1 MPTRNLF
8 SDNYKY
14 TWPKQE
20 DFPINN
26 DTFERTIKSTLL
38 KDINASSEFLI
49 VTGFTSL
56 ANLIE
61 IFGTEGYFQL
71 RNLRVV
77 LGFEPELIGRKKWPT
92 YNLATEVKNYWL
104 RQGVSIVLGGAI
116 LNLIDNIERKR
127 FDFRLLD
134 KLHAKIYVGETHAI
148 LGSANFSKN
157 GITKQQEANIR
168 VAAAGDSKEEYQ
180 YGEIKLLAENF
191 YDLAEDYN
199 DKLIELLNKLLK
211 DVTWQEALARA
222 VAEVTEGEWL
232 KEYPELYQAVI
243 NTELWPTQ
251 KMGIAKAMYVIQNQG
266 NVLIADPTGSGKTK
280 LCTALAYTLFHWLL
294 ANGKKGTSNALIIS
308 PKQIMDNWQKEEK
321 SFKIFNNIKSMG
333 ILSTSKEKNRKLV
346 QQDIDKASIL
356 IVDEAHNYLNRTSIR
371 SRSITPTGSSHII
384 LSTATPINKKAED
397 LLRLIELLDIDNLS
411 DDDLSE
417 YIRLRSSKAKVY
429 DEVYINKLRS
439 YINQFIVRRTKRK
452 LNEYI
457 HKEPQKYHNNDG
469 KLCKYP
475 KTISDTYPTGETD
488 EDKKIASRIKDLC
501 SKLKGI
507 NYLQKINHP
516 EFSLETEEDK
526 QKYITQ
532 RLNSAPALAGY
543 TIRSAMRSSRC
554 ALMEVLA
561 GSEYAMEF
569 YKFESVKSKTGNVIQ
584 RIQDC
589 KKKLPVTD
597 FKKSLL
603 PDWLTD
609 FENYKQACDEEIAIL
624 EQILSLTKKLS
635 KARDNTKVELLYNK
649 ANQYQKLLAF
659 DSTIIT
665 LDYLKKKLNSRHPDI
680 EVIVATGQSEK
691 NKDLVK
697 EIYGRGSVFQK
708 KSIALCS
715 DAMSEGVNLQDGK
728 ALVLLDTPSV
738 LRLIE
743 QRIGRLER
751 MDSEHDKIHVY
762 WADDSAEFSLNGDK
776 KILDI
781 LAMTDSL
788 IGNNVEIPKAL
799 YEKHLKNSAST
810 KNLIKAYE
818 EYSSDEFA
826 WEGIKDN
833 FQSLYDLVEGDEAI
847 ISTDI
852 YDQVK
857 DVEATIKTRVSFVES
872 ESEWSFFA
880 IRGDSMRS
888 PKWYFIDDTGK
899 ASTDFAE
906 ISELLRMH
914 LQKPTLKQEKWTTE
928 TNEYLIAAV
937 RKLRRKEIELLPY
950 KKKRALDIAKK
961 TLDYFFTHEK
971 KLERK
976 KLIKDVLEIF
986 NIDNASDYILDFNHF
1001 ADLWLEILQPVL
1013 DKKRKAQLRKRKVIS
1028 LRDIK
1033 PKELS
1038 LSTETLQWLLD
1049 SCQYNNNL
1057 DEMIVSCII
1066 AIKKTPLKENE

>member
-1 MPTRNLF
+1 MPTRDLF

-14 TWPKQE
+14 TWPNQ
-20 DFPINN
+20 DNFPINN
-26 DTFERTIKSTLL
+26 DTFERTVKAVLL
-38 KDINASSEFLI
+38 KDIKASSNYLI

-61 IFGTEGYFQL
+61 IFGTQDYFSLQ
-71 RNLRVV
+71 NLKVV
-77 LGFEPELIGRKKWPT
+77 LGFEPELIARKKWPT

-104 RQGVSIVLGGAI
+104 RQGISIVLGGVI
-116 LNLIDNIERKR
+116 LNLIDNIQRKR

-134 KLHAKIYVGETHAI
+134 KLHAKIYVGDHHAI

-168 VAAAGDSKEEYQ
+168 VAVAADEKEAYQ
-180 YGEIKLLAENF
+180 YNKTKLLAENF
-191 YDLAEDYN
+191 YDLADDYN
-199 DKLIELLNKLLK
+199 ERLIDLLNKLLK

-251 KMGIAKAMYVIQNQG
+251 RMGIAKAMYVIQNQG

-294 ANGKKGTSNALIIS
+294 ANGKKHISNALIIS

-333 ILSTSKEKNRKLV
+333 ILSTSKEKNRKQV

-356 IVDEAHNYLNRTSIR
+356 IVDEAHNYLNRASMR
-371 SRSITPTGSSHII
+371 SRSITPAGSSHII

-411 DDDLSE
+411 DEDLNE
-417 YIRLRSSKAKVY
+417 FIRLRSSKVKVY
-429 DEVYINKLRS
+429 DEVYIDKLRS

-475 KTISDTYPTGETD
+475 KTVSPTYATGETE
-488 EDKKIASRIKDLC
+488 EDKKIATHIKDLC

-507 NYLQKINHP
+507 NYLQKIKLP
-516 EFSLETEEDK
+516 EFDLPTEEDK
-526 QKYITQ
+526 QKYINQ
-532 RLNSAPALAGY
+532 RLTSAPALAGY
-543 TIRSAMRSSRC
+543 AIRSAMRSSRC

-569 YKFESVKSKTGNVIQ
+569 YKFVSVKSKTGNVIL
-584 RIQDC
+584 RIKDC
-589 KKKLPVTD
+589 RKKLPLTD

-609 FENYKQACDEEIAIL
+609 FNTYQLICDEEIQIL

-635 KARDNTKVELLYNK
+635 NARDNAKIELLYSK

-659 DSTIIT
+659 DSTILT
-665 LDYLKKKLNSRHPDI
+665 LDYFKKKLNSRHPDI

-691 NKDLVK
+691 NKELVK
-697 EIYGRGSVFQK
+697 EIFGRGSIFQK
-708 KSIALCS
+708 KAIALCS
-715 DAMSEGVNLQDGK
+715 DAMSEGVNLQDGR
-728 ALVLLDTPSV
+728 ALILLDTPSV

-762 WADDSAEFSLNGDK
+762 WADDSAEFSLNGDR

-799 YEKHLKNSAST
+799 YEKHLKTTAST

-826 WEGIKDN
+826 WEGIKDS
-833 FQSLYDLVEGDEAI
+833 FQSLYDLVEGESAI
-847 ISTDI
+847 VSPEI
-852 YDQVK
+852 YTQVK

-872 ESEWSFFA
+872 DSDWSFFA
-880 IRGDSMRS
+880 IRGDSTRS
-888 PKWYFIDDTGK
+888 PKWYFIDSSGK
-899 ASTDFAE
+899 ASTDFSE
-906 ISELLRMH
+906 ISDLLRAR
-914 LQKPTLKQEKWTTE
+914 LQNPNIKQEKWTTE
-928 TNEYLIAAV
+928 TNEYLMAAV
-937 RKLRRKEIELLPY
+937 KRLRKKEVELLPF
-950 KKKRALDIAKK
+950 KKQRALSIARK
-961 TLDYFFTHEK
+961 TLDYHFKKEK
-971 KLERK
+971 AIEVK
-976 KLIKDVLEIF
+976 KLIKAVQQIF
-986 NIDNASDYILDFNHF
+986 DTDNSSDYILDFNHF
-1001 ADLWLEILQPVL
+1001 ADLWLEILQPIL
-1013 DKKRKAQLRKRKVIS
+1013 DAKRKAQVRQRKVIS

-1033 PKELS
+1033 PVDINLD
-1038 LSTETLQWLLD
+1038 TETLQHLID

-1066 AIKKTPLKENE
+1066 AFKKGV

>member
-1 MPTRNLF
+1 MSIRDLF
-8 SDNYKY
+8 SDNYKHI
-14 TWPKQE
+14 WPLQE
-20 DFPINN
+20 SFPINN
-26 DTFERTIKSTLL
+26 VTHERTIKSVLL
-38 KDINASSEFLI
+38 NDIKTSSDYLI
-49 VTGFTSL
+49 ITGFTSL

-61 IFGTEGYFQL
+61 IFGSTDYL
-71 RNLRVV
+71 NLKSLRVV
-77 LGFEPELIGRKKWPT
+77 LGFEPEVISRKKWPV
-92 YNLATEVKNYWL
+92 YNLTAEVKNYWL
-104 RQGVSIVLGGAI
+104 RQGISIVLGGAV
-116 LNLIDNIERKR
+116 LNLIEKIKYKQ
-127 FDFRLLD
+127 FDFRLMD
-134 KLHAKIYVGETHAI
+134 KLHAKIYIGDHHAI

-168 VAAAGDSKEEYQ
+168 VAVTGGKKEEYQ
-180 YGEIKLLAENF
+180 YKEIKLLAENF
-191 YDLAEDYN
+191 YDIAEDYN
-199 DKLIELLNKLLK
+199 DRLIDLLNKLLK

-251 KMGIAKAMYVIQNQG
+251 RMGLAKAMYVIQNQG

-294 ANGKKGTSNALIIS
+294 ANGKKHISNALIIS

-333 ILSTSKEKNRKLV
+333 ILSTSKEKNRKQA

-356 IVDEAHNYLNRTSIR
+356 IVDEAHNYLNRTSMR
-371 SRSITPTGSSHII
+371 SRSITPAGSSHII
-384 LSTATPINKKAED
+384 LSTATPINKRAED

-411 DDDLSE
+411 DEDLNE
-417 YIRLRSSKAKVY
+417 YIRLRSSKIRVY
-429 DEVYINKLRS
+429 DETYINKLRS

-457 HKEPQKYHNNDG
+457 HKEPIKYRNNDG

-475 KTISDTYPTGETD
+475 KTISSTYITGETG
-488 EDKKIASRIKDLC
+488 EDKEIAKQIKELC

-507 NYLQKINHP
+507 NYLQKIKHP
-516 EFSLETEEDK
+516 DYPLEKEEDK

-543 TIRSAMRSSRC
+543 IIRSAMRSSRC

-561 GSEYAMEF
+561 GSEYAMDF
-569 YKFESVKSKTGNVIQ
+569 YMFDSVKSKTGNVIQ
-584 RIQDC
+584 RIKDC

-609 FENYKQACDEEIAIL
+609 FYGYKLVCDEDTLIL

-635 KARDNTKVELLYNK
+635 NARDNAKVELLYNK

-659 DSTIIT
+659 DSTILT
-665 LDYLKKKLNSRHPDI
+665 LDYFKKKLNDKHPDI

-691 NKDLVK
+691 NKELVK
-697 EIYGRGSVFQK
+697 EIYGRGSVFQR

-715 DAMSEGVNLQDGK
+715 DAMSEGVNLQDAR

-762 WADDSAEFSLNGDK
+762 WADDSIEFSLNSDK

-799 YEKHLKNSAST
+799 YEKHLKNAAST

-826 WEGIKDN
+826 WEGIKDS
-833 FQSLYDLVEGDEAI
+833 FQSLYDLVEGELAI
-847 ISTDI
+847 ISPDI
-852 YDQVK
+852 YEQVK
-857 DVEATIKTRVSFVES
+857 DVEATIKTRVSFVEAN
-872 ESEWSFFA
+872 SEWSFFA
-880 IRGDSMRS
+880 IRGDSARS
-888 PKWYFIDDTGK
+888 PKWYFIDEGGK
-899 ASTDFAE
+899 ASTDFSE
-906 ISELLRMH
+906 ISDLLRNH
-914 LQKPTLKQEKWTTE
+914 LQNPSVKQEKWTTE
-928 TNEYLIAAV
+928 TNEYLLAAV
-937 RKLRRKEIELLPY
+937 KRLRRKEMELLPF
-950 KKKRALDIAKK
+950 KKKRALSIARKTLEYHFDKEK
-961 TLDYFFTHEK
+961 TLDVK
-971 KLERK
+971 R
-976 KLIKDVLEIF
+976 LIKSVMQIF
-986 NIDNASDYILDFNHF
+986 DIDNSSDYILDFNHF
-1001 ADLWLEILQPVL
+1001 SDLWLEILQPIL
-1013 DKKRKAQLRKRKVIS
+1013 DAKRKAQIRKRKVIS

-1033 PKELS
+1033 PKDIHLTS
-1038 LSTETLQWLLD
+1038 DILQRLID

-1066 AIKKTPLKENE
+1066 AIKRPQADI

>member
-1 MPTRNLF
+1 MPSKDLF
-8 SDNYKY
+8 SDNYKHK
-14 TWPKQE
+14 WPSQE

-26 DTFERTIKSTLL
+26 DTFERTIKAVLL
-38 KDINASSEFLI
+38 NDIKASSEYLI
-49 VTGFTSL
+49 ITGFTSL

-61 IFGTEGYFQL
+61 IFGTQEYFGLQK
-71 RNLRVV
+71 LRVV
-77 LGFEPELIGRKKWPT
+77 LGFEPELITRKKWPT

-104 RQGVSIVLGGAI
+104 RQGISIVLGGAI
-116 LNLIDNIERKR
+116 LNLIDNIQRKR
-127 FDFRLLD
+127 FDFQLLD
-134 KLHAKIYVGETHAI
+134 KLHAKIYVGNYHAI

-168 VAAAGDSKEEYQ
+168 IAAVGDSKEEYQ
-180 YGEIKLLAENF
+180 FREIKLLAENF

-199 DKLIELLNKLLK
+199 DKLIDLLNKLLR

-251 KMGIAKAMYVIQNQG
+251 KMGIAKAMHVIQNQG

-294 ANGKKGTSNALIIS
+294 ANGKKHISNALIIS
-308 PKQIMDNWQKEEK
+308 PKQIMDTWQKEEK

-333 ILSTSKEKNRKLV
+333 ILSTSKEKNRK
-346 QQDIDKASIL
+346 QAQMDIDKASIL
-356 IVDEAHNYLNRTSIR
+356 IVDEAHNYLNRASIR
-371 SRSITPTGSSHII
+371 SRSITRTGSSHII

-417 YIRLRSSKAKVY
+417 YIRLRSSSIKVY
-429 DEVYINKLRS
+429 DEDYIKKLRS
-439 YINQFIVRRTKRK
+439 YINQFIVRRTKKK

-457 HKEPQKYHNNDG
+457 HKEPSKYHNNEG

-475 KTISDTYPTGETD
+475 KTVSSTYITGETED
-488 EDKKIASRIKDLC
+488 DKKLARQIKELC

-507 NYLQKINHP
+507 NYLQKIKQP
-516 EFSLETEEDK
+516 DFPLETEDDK
-526 QKYITQ
+526 LKYINQ
-532 RLNSAPALAGY
+532 RINSAPALAGY
-543 TIRSAMRSSRC
+543 TIMAAMRSSRC

-561 GSEYAMEF
+561 GSEYAMEH

-584 RIQDC
+584 RIKDC
-589 KKKLPVTD
+589 RKKLPVTD
-597 FKKSLL
+597 FKKALL
-603 PDWLTD
+603 PNWLTE
-609 FENYKQACDEEIAIL
+609 FIAYQLACDEEILIL
-624 EQILSLTKKLS
+624 EQILLLTKKLS
-635 KARDNTKVELLYNK
+635 SARDSAKVELLYTK
-649 ANQYQKLLAF
+649 ANYYQKLLAF
-659 DSTIIT
+659 DSTILT
-665 LDYLKKKLNSRHPDI
+665 LDYFKKKLNNKYPDI

-691 NKDLVK
+691 NKELVK

-715 DAMSEGVNLQDGK
+715 DAMSEGVNLQDGR
-728 ALVLLDTPSV
+728 ALILLDTPSV

-751 MDSEHDKIHVY
+751 MDSEHDKIYVY

-799 YEKHLKNSAST
+799 YEKYLKNSVST

-826 WEGIKDN
+826 WEGIKDS
-833 FQSLYDLVEGDEAI
+833 FQSLYDLVDGENAI
-847 ISTDI
+847 ITSEI
-852 YDQVK
+852 YEQVK
-857 DVEATIKTRVSFVES
+857 DVEATIKTRVSFIEAD
-872 ESEWSFFA
+872 SEWSFFA
-880 IRGDSMRS
+880 IRGDSTRS
-888 PKWYFIDDTGK
+888 PKWYFIDGNGK
-899 ASTDFAE
+899 ASTDFSE
-906 ISELLRMH
+906 ISELLRTR
-914 LQKPTLKQEKWTTE
+914 LQNSDIKQEKWTTE
-928 TNEYLIAAV
+928 TNEYLMAAV
-937 RKLRRKEIELLPY
+937 KRLRRKEIELLPF
-950 KKKRALDIAKK
+950 KKQRALAIAKK
-961 TLDYFFTHEK
+961 TLEYHFKKEK
-971 KLERK
+971 DIEIK
-976 KLIKDVLEIF
+976 KLIKAVQQIF
-986 NIDNASDYILDFNHF
+986 DTDNSSDYILDFNHF
-1001 ADLWLEILQPVL
+1001 ADLWLEVLQPIL
-1013 DKKRKAQLRKRKVIS
+1013 DSKRKAQIRQRKVIS
-1028 LRDIK
+1028 LRDVK
-1033 PKELS
+1033 PQDIILKA
-1038 LSTETLQWLLD
+1038 ETLQMLID

-1066 AIKKTPLKENE
+1066 AFKKGQA